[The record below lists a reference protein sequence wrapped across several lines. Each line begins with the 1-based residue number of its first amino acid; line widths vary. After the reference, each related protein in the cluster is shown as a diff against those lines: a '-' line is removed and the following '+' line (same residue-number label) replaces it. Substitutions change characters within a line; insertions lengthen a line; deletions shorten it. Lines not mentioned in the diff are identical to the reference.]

1 MMYTALYQYLISH
14 QQLSVPGTGTFLL
27 ERKPAKHVFS
37 NKRINPPVYSF
48 ALQPTESTSSK
59 KFFNWLAN
67 TLHISDQDA
76 ALRFNDFVIDVK
88 NQINNGGVID
98 WNGVGVL
105 SKGLAGEIK
114 FRPAETEL
122 IFEEPVAA
130 EKVIR
135 QNAEHMVRVGEDNKT
150 SAEMV
155 EMLNQPDEKKMYW
168 WAYALSLALLSI
180 IFLGWYFS
188 EYGVDVSS
196 TDNKAITTPME
207 AGPSYKVVP

>member
-1 MMYTALYQYLISH
+1 MYAELYQYLLSH
-14 QQLSVPGTGTFLL
+14 KQLTVPGIGTFLL
-27 ERKPAKHVFS
+27 ERKPAENIFS
-37 NKRINPPVYSF
+37 NKRINPPVYSI
-48 ALQPTESTSSK
+48 ALQSADNTPSEN
-59 KFFNWLAN
+59 FFNWLAN

-76 ALRFNDFVIDVK
+76 ALRFNDFAAGVK
-88 NQINNGGVID
+88 NQINNGGVIN
-98 WNGVGVL
+98 WNAVGIL

-122 IFEEPVAA
+122 VFEKSVIA
-130 EKVIR
+130 EKIIR

-196 TDNKAITTPME
+196 TANKAITTPME